1 MIYTCCEERRRAAV
15 EAHATLNGIDWL
27 EVLDLDAPTG
37 SPRQQTL
44 MLRLLKPVPLGLS
57 PENIRIE
64 GGERIRHITVEWVTI
79 ASESPAIPDISLAEQ
94 TFFTALP
101 DAEQILLIRTKSSGD
116 FSGYQLT
123 LVKNSV
129 NDDPLSGFDPRLSA
143 INFTFK
149 VECPSDFDCADKSDC
164 SENLLNTP
172 DINYLA
178 RDFSSIRRFVI
189 DRMSRQMPGWH
200 DRSPADMATTL
211 AELIAYVGD
220 FQHYHLDAIST
231 EAYLHTA
238 RKRTSIRRHALL
250 VDYHMHEGCN
260 ARAWLH
266 LHVDEGSAFAL
277 PIDIRFYTHVSG
289 VPIRML
295 SGSPEE
301 RTALQANTLVFEPM
315 HSLTLRPEHN
325 EFEFYTW
332 GDASCCLPVGATQ
345 ATLRG
350 HWPDL
355 EVGSVLIFRE
365 MMGAQ
370 SGVVE
375 DANSQNRHAV
385 RLLYVNAFEG
395 GGPLTDPLTDPLD
408 DTFITEIQWHKDDA
422 MPFPLCLS
430 AQSDKAHG
438 GALLDNVSLAFGNN
452 VLVDHGV
459 SISDNPT
466 EPVPA
471 SRLYYPPEK
480 QSGCN
485 DQPPQPLP
493 VRFQPHLASGPVTY
507 QGHSLKNYSE
517 LGVGHS
523 EWVLFDTEAS
533 AHSVFEWRTQDALPV
548 AMLTDAQSNW
558 HARRDLLSSHA
569 IDNHFVLESEDD
581 GTAHIRFGDDVH
593 GRRPDSGTVF
603 TAHYRIGNGP
613 QGNVGAG
620 SIVHLISSEGRI
632 KSVTNFLPARGG
644 RAPESLHEVKRHAP
658 YAFRT
663 QERAVTPADYSEV
676 VERFDG
682 VQRASSRLRWT
693 GSWHTVFTTV
703 DRNKGLSV
711 KEDSFDTTVVEHL
724 DRYRMAGHDVRVNDP
739 VDVSL
744 EIDMLVCVNTDYFR
758 SNVRQSLLDVLSS
771 SVRGDGTLGLF
782 HPDNFS
788 FGQTFYLS
796 AIYAT
801 ARNVAGVDSV
811 QVTRFQHQNQ
821 QDLKPLADG
830 YMNLGPLEIA
840 RLDNNP
846 NFPEHGV
853 LRLELHGG
861 K

>member
-1 MIYTCCEERRRAAV
+1 MIYTCCEENRRAAV

-27 EVLDLDAPTG
+27 EVLDLDAPAG

-44 MLRLLKPVPLGLS
+44 MLRLLKPVPPGLS
-57 PENIRIE
+57 VENIRIE
-64 GGERIRHITVEWVTI
+64 GGERIRHITVEWVAI
-79 ASESPAIPDISLAEQ
+79 ASEPPALPDISLAEQ
-94 TFFTALP
+94 AFFTALP
-101 DAEQILLIRTKSSGD
+101 DADHLLLIRTGSSGD

-123 LVKNSV
+123 LVKSSV
-129 NDDPLSGFDPRLSA
+129 NDEPLNGFDPRLSA

-164 SENLLNTP
+164 SENLTNAP

-178 RDFSSIRRFVI
+178 RDFSSIRRLVI
-189 DRMSRQMPGWH
+189 DRLSRQMPGWR
-200 DRSPADMATTL
+200 DRSPADMASTM

-238 RKRTSIRRHALL
+238 RRRTSIRRHALL

-260 ARAWLH
+260 ARTWLH
-266 LHVDEGSAFAL
+266 FHVDEGSAFAL
-277 PIDIRFYTHVSG
+277 PADIRFYTHVPS
-289 VPIRML
+289 VPVRML

-301 RTALQANTLVFEPM
+301 RTALQANPAVFEPM
-315 HSLTLRPEHN
+315 HSLTLRSEHN

-332 GDASCCLPVGATQ
+332 GDASCCLPVGAVQ

-375 DANSQNRHAV
+375 DANPQNRHAV
-385 RLLYVNAFEG
+385 RLRYVNAFKEG
-395 GGPLTDPLTDPLD
+395 APLTDPLD
-408 DTFITEIQWHKDDA
+408 DSPITEINWYKDDA

-430 AQSDKAHG
+430 AQSDEAHG
-438 GALLDNVSLAFGNN
+438 GALLENVSLAFGNN

-523 EWVLFDTEAS
+523 EWVLFDSEAS

-548 AMLTDAQSNW
+548 ATLIDTTSSW
-558 HARRDLLSSHA
+558 HARRDLLSSDA
-569 IDNHFVLESEDD
+569 IDTHFVLESEDG
-581 GTAHIRFGDDVH
+581 GTAQIRFGDDVH

-620 SIVHLISSEGRI
+620 SIVHLVSSEGRI
-632 KSVTNFLPARGG
+632 TSVTNFLPARGG
-644 RAPESLHEVKRHAP
+644 RAPESRQEVKRHAP

-676 VERFDG
+676 VERLGG

-703 DRNKGLSV
+703 DRNKGFSV
-711 KEDSFDTTVVEHL
+711 KEGSFDTTVVEHL
-724 DRYRMAGHDVRVNDP
+724 DRYRMAGHDVHVNDP
-739 VDVSL
+739 VHVSL
-744 EIDMLVCVNTDYFR
+744 EIDILVCVNVNYFR
-758 SNVRQSLLDVLSS
+758 SNVRQVLLDVLSS
-771 SVRGDGTLGLF
+771 SVRSDGTLGLF

-788 FGQTFYLS
+788 FGQTVYLS
-796 AIYAT
+796 TIYAA
-801 ARNVAGVDSV
+801 ARSVAGVDSV
-811 QVTRFQHQNQ
+811 QVTRFQRQSQ

-830 YMNLGPLEIA
+830 YMDLGPLEIA